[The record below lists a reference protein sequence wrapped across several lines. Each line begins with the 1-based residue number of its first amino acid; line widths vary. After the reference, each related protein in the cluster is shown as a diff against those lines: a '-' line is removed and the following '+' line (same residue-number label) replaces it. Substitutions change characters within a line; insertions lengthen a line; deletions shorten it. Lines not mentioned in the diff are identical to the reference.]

1 MRPTRRSAAC
11 RAHNPPP
18 LRLRRGRRP
27 PPGGDHHHRCAAAGA
42 RPATPRRPCA
52 RAILRPHGAPA
63 SPAPHPP
70 PAKHAPMRRMRSR
83 KEWPAAAPFALP
95 ADARLDSSSACPM
108 PRSGASAASEDD
120 LDETELWGDDGP
132 APCAEA
138 APPTRTTPRGH
149 SRSPSPSL
157 SLSDADR
164 DDAGRPSTDS
174 LAPLRGAPMAIV
186 GSASP
191 SRAGGALGR
200 RRPVAASLPRAR
212 APWAHPCP
220 SASPAPPWRAG
231 RGAAGR
237 STRQRLP
244 GPASVRPRSCRLT
257 SYTPPWR
264 GQGLADCSWPASRP
278 PRRSN
283 GTGCSNEPPS
293 SAQPAFSNRPP
304 PPFHTPSSPNSTA

>member
-1 MRPTRRSAAC
+1 
-11 RAHNPPP
+11 
-18 LRLRRGRRP
+18 
-27 PPGGDHHHRCAAAGA
+27 
-42 RPATPRRPCA
+42 
-52 RAILRPHGAPA
+52 
-63 SPAPHPP
+63 
-70 PAKHAPMRRMRSR
+70 MRSR

-200 RRPVAASLPRAR
+200 RRPVAASLPAR
-212 APWAHPCP
+212 ACP
-220 SASPAPPWRAG
+220 LGTSLPVRIPGAAMARGEGRGGAIYAAEAAGPRVGAATFVPPHLLHAAMAGSGSGGLLLAGESPAASVKRDRLLQRTAVLRSTGFLEPTAAPLPHAVVSQFDGLARAASAAAAGGRLPAAAVAAAASPRPAPPRPVAP
-231 RGAAGR
+231 GALSAALG
-237 STRQRLP
+237 
-244 GPASVRPRSCRLT
+244 
-257 SYTPPWR
+257 TPPV
-264 GQGLADCSWPASRP
+264 AD
-278 PRRSN
+278 
-283 GTGCSNEPPS
+283 GGGG
-293 SAQPAFSNRPP
+293 
-304 PPFHTPSSPNSTA
+304 